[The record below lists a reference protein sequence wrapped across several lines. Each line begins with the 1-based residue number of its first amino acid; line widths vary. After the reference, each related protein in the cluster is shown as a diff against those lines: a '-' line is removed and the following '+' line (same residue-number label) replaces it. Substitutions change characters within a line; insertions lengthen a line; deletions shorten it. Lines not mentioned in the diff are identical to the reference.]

1 MSGLLGF
8 KELDALSRG
17 VLLLVGLV
25 SQLTAFIA
33 HLVPPPQLDW
43 LGDQENLARAP
54 AHLAALVGFL
64 FILSKRHALHRF
76 PPPSFFLAMSILL
89 ALALLSAPRS
99 FSQELAH
106 PAALL
111 LSLGG
116 LLIHLLAVFMISL
129 GLTSWSAQS
138 LVFTRIYGQVR
149 LGGTKR
155 PGRLPVFLKIGNDRV
170 DTLSNRRGG
179 FQFLISRA
187 ESLQPC
193 EVQVEPP
200 GLEPKFRLVPRTRDG
215 RRTIRKDFSW
225 HQEE

>member
-89 ALALLSAPRS
+89 ALALLSAPRLLG
-99 FSQELAH
+99 QELAH
-106 PAALL
+106 SAAPL

-116 LLIHLLAVFMISL
+116 FLIHLLAVFMISL

-138 LVFTRIYGQVR
+138 LVFTRIYGQLR
-149 LGGTKR
+149 LGATKR
-155 PGRLPVFLKIGNDRV
+155 PGRLPVSLMVGQDRI
-170 DTLSNRRGG
+170 DTLSDRRGG

-187 ESLQPC
+187 EAAQPC
-193 EVQVEPP
+193 ELRSEPP
-200 GLEPKFRLVPRTRDG
+200 GLKPKFALVPLMHDG
-215 RRTIRKDFSW
+215 GTTIRKDLSW
-225 HQEE
+225 PHEE